1 MSIRLA
7 DCFGEIE
14 AALSTSLGN
23 TDRFVIK
30 HGNRRIR
37 CIEFAI
43 SRVGFTDEALAGLE
57 DIHYLGRKVAKD
69 ALI

>member
-1 MSIRLA
+1 
-7 DCFGEIE
+7 
-14 AALSTSLGN
+14 
-23 TDRFVIK
+23 VIK
-30 HGNRRIR
+30 HENRTIR